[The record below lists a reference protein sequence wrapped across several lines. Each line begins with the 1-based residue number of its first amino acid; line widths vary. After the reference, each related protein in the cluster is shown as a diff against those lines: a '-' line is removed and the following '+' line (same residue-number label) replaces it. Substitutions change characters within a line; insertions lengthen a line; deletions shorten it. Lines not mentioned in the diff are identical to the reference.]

1 MGEKQSKRKMW
12 IVIGVGAL
20 LLVIAAAAGILAVSH
35 MMSRQSYSES
45 SKTAE
50 KYVQEGNFEQAI
62 VSYQN
67 AIEEMPEEED
77 GYMGLADVYLQ
88 QDETSSAK
96 VILKKGYLITD
107 SPKIRYMLDGIEDG
121 TSQVRLIGDPQTEKE
136 TMEYKGEF
144 GWNVSFLQQH
154 QNFSYQ
160 DFQTEYGCS
169 QDIVEVEKGELE
181 VVHQDR
187 ADTC

>member
-35 MMSRQSYSES
+35 MMSRQSYSEI
-45 SKTAE
+45 KTAE

-107 SPKIRYMLDGIEDG
+107 SPKIRYILR
-121 TSQVRLIGDPQTEKE
+121 T
-136 TMEYKGEF
+136 
-144 GWNVSFLQQH
+144 
-154 QNFSYQ
+154 
-160 DFQTEYGCS
+160 
-169 QDIVEVEKGELE
+169 
-181 VVHQDR
+181 VHIR
-187 ADTC
+187 SG